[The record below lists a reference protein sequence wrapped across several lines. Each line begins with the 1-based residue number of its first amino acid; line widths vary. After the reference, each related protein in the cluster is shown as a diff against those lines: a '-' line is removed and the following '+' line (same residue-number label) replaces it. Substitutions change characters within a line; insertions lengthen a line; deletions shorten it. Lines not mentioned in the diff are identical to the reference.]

1 MKLDGRRQKYRR
13 DKLTASIE
21 SAFIESDIGID
32 AYVIEKIS
40 KIANYVEDQTKDLS
54 KVSAEE
60 VSSLV
65 EKGLMNL
72 KGDYKAVAKQYILYR
87 DERTR
92 MRGNTTDKTVNEIVN
107 GASDYWT
114 SENSNK
120 NAMLASTQR
129 DYLAGCISEDI
140 SRRQLLPT
148 DVVKAHDE
156 GIIHVHDIDY
166 FVQKIHNCCLVN
178 LEDMLQNGTVINGT
192 LIEKPHSFSTA
203 CNIAT
208 QIMACIASGQY
219 GGQTM
224 SLAHLAPFIDI
235 SRKKIRKEVEE
246 ELEETGPSEELVNK
260 IVDRRLKEEI
270 KRGVQ
275 TMQYQI
281 NTLNTSNGQTPFC
294 SLFMYLN
301 EAKSKQERDDLAMFI
316 AEVLNQ
322 RIQGTKNKVGVYVTP
337 SFPKL
342 LYVLEEDNITE
353 DSEYWWLTEL
363 AAKCTAKRMVPDY
376 ISEKVMIELKGYCFP
391 CMGCRSFLTPDEW
404 SDKLGNISNSK
415 TFDEHKGRISY
426 GRFNSGVV
434 TLNLVDLGLSAD
446 HDLDKFW
453 QLFEERTEL
462 CHKALKCRHERL
474 RGTKSD
480 ISPIHWQY
488 GGLARLE
495 PGETID
501 ELLFNNYST
510 LSLGY
515 AGLWECVLALTGKK
529 LTTPEG
535 KELGLQIM
543 QKLNDK
549 CEQWKQ
555 AENIGYSIYGSPIE
569 STTTK
574 FGKCLKKRFGEIEGI
589 TDKNYITNSYHVH
602 VTEHMDAFEK
612 LAFEAEFQKLSPG
625 GAISYIECPNLEKN
639 IDAVLEVI
647 KFIYDTI
654 MYAELNIKSDYCMNC
669 GFDGEILYKEDENG
683 KKDWECP
690 NCGCRDHKKMNIARR
705 TCGYIGSQYWNA
717 GRSDEIHDRV
727 THLDNFEAKENN

>member
-1 MKLDGRRQKYRR
+1 METKTLWIIKLDGRRQKYKREKLIKSLEQTFITTDIELSDYTN
-13 DKLTASIE
+13 DKIN
-21 SAFIESDIGID
+21 
-32 AYVIEKIS
+32 
-40 KIANYVEDQTKDLS
+40 KIADYVEDQIKDKS

-60 VSSLV
+60 ISGLV

-72 KGDYKAVAKQYILYR
+72 KGDYKTVAKQYILYR

-107 GASDYWT
+107 GTSDYWT

-156 GIIHVHDIDY
+156 GIIHMHDIDY

-208 QIMACIASGQY
+208 QIMACIASGQH

-224 SLAHLAPFIDI
+224 SLAHLAPFIDT
-235 SRKKIRKEVEE
+235 SRRKIWKEVEE
-246 ELEETGPSEELVNK
+246 ELEETNPSEELINK
-260 IVDRRLKEEI
+260 IVTRRLKEEV

-301 EAKSKQERDDLAMFI
+301 EAKSKQEKDDLAMFI

-376 ISEKVMIELKGYCFP
+376 ISEKVMIELKGYCFS

-404 SDKLGNISNSK
+404 SDKLGNISHSK
-415 TFDEHKGRISY
+415 TFDEHKGQISY

-453 QLFEERTEL
+453 KLFEERTEL

-515 AGLWECVLALTGKK
+515 AGLWECVLAVIGKK

-543 QKLNDK
+543 QALNDK
-549 CEQWKQ
+549 CEQWKK
-555 AENIGYSIYGSPIE
+555 AENIGYSLYGSPIE
-569 STTTK
+569 STTFK
-574 FGKCLKKRFGEIEGI
+574 MAKCLKRRFGVIEGI
-589 TDKNYITNSYHVH
+589 TDKDYITNSYHIH
-602 VTEHMDAFEK
+602 VTEPVDAFEK

-625 GAISYIECPNLEKN
+625 GAISYIECPNMEKN
-639 IDAVLEVI
+639 TEAVLEVI

-690 NCGCRDHKKMNIARR
+690 NCGCRDHRKLNIARR
-705 TCGYIGSQYWNA
+705 TCGLVI
-717 GRSDEIHDRV
+717 
-727 THLDNFEAKENN
+727 